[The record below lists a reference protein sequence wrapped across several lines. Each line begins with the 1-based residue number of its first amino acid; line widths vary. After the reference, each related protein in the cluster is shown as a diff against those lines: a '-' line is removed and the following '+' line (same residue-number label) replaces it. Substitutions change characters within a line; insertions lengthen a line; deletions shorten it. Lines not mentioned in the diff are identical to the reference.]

1 MSQWDNAG
9 PVPASKSQSIVGS
22 LDGDPIP
29 VAISGSTSSGGTTE
43 VAVTATGALVTGNI
57 PTKFR
62 ETFESWPSENWTEQK
77 ATGDLVFVDG
87 NAVGASY
94 LVISKDPFGQGTDTY
109 VDTIASFSMPAEL
122 AVGAH
127 MSQNPWGHDA
137 SIEFIDRE
145 FIADGAEIAISALAQ
160 TATVLTVDTVLP
172 HGLVPGKR
180 IGIHGCSDAR
190 YNYPSIVVASITSPT
205 QFTVTGGPNGAFSAQ
220 PVLTNPAGAKGV
232 VYFRPAMSLSR
243 NGTSMHFE
251 FPSNAL
257 GSFYTRASAGDSLPF
272 ASGSGNSLLAR
283 QATAVGST
291 ASVAL
296 AGALPYTYSL
306 TASNEYRLTLF
317 ADKVQWSD
325 TPIDSLASS
334 SNRVVR
340 TQVVPNPAKSY
351 FLRLKLN
358 AQKSVTIP
366 GARISTVSKTA
377 STTATV
383 TTVEPHGLETGDL
396 VFGYG
401 VRAFASTEFPALTTA
416 AAVTKINNNQFTVT
430 WGTSGTVTST
440 GGYIAKANAG
450 CPVPGAVSQSIQS
463 AVKTTLVDGQHQIT
477 LVGSASWSGVSI
489 SDFVNLYGVTDTNG
503 VSLGVDGVWKVAN
516 VSTTTLVLVNAPA
529 GTPVVADFALVNA
542 AGAVIR
548 RTDFRASYVRIFDFE
563 RQRVEMLPR
572 PASDASSAIPTIL
585 QGTAAVSGT
594 VSAAGTVAVDAA
606 IGNPVTAGLRASNAN
621 ISAMSASGDSVAW
634 LGTMIGAGVVKP
646 YCLQEAIW
654 DLTIALTATVAT
666 DIKASAG
673 AGLRN
678 HVVAIQA
685 YNNHTSANDLEI
697 YDGAALR
704 WKLTFKG
711 EEGKEIFFPVGL
723 NVSAAT
729 AIRAAATNAA
739 GFRLNIQGYVAP

>member
-1 MSQWDNAG
+1 MTTHVTQVKKNIG
-9 PVPASKSQSIVGS
+9 K
-22 LDGDPIP
+22 
-29 VAISGSTSSGGTTE
+29 TSDQGGLITS
-43 VAVTATGALVTGNI
+43 NI
-57 PTKFR
+57 NTKFR
-62 ETFESWPSENWTEQK
+62 ETFESWPSNEWTEQK
-77 ATGDLVFVDG
+77 ASGDLVFVDG

-94 LVISKDPFGQGTDTY
+94 LAISKDPFGQGTDTY
-109 VDTIASFSMPAEL
+109 VDTVDSFSMPTEL

-127 MSQNPWGHDA
+127 MSQNHWGHDA

-145 FIADGAEIAISALAQ
+145 FIADGAEIEISALAQ
-160 TATVLTVDTVLP
+160 APAVLTVDTVLP

-180 IGIHGCSDAR
+180 IGIRGCSDAR
-190 YNYPSIVVASITSPT
+190 YNYPSIVVASVTSPT

-220 PVLTNPAGAKGV
+220 PTLTNPAGAKGF

-243 NGTSMHFE
+243 NGTSLHFE
-251 FPSNAL
+251 FPSAII
-257 GSFYTRASAGDSLPF
+257 GGFYTRASAGDALPF
-272 ASGSGNSLLAR
+272 AFGSGNGILSR
-283 QATAVGST
+283 QGVAIGST
-291 ASVAL
+291 ASAAL

-306 TASNEYRLTLF
+306 TATNEYRLTLF
-317 ADKVQWSD
+317 SDKVQWSD
-325 TPIDSLASS
+325 IPIDSLASS

-366 GARISTVSKTA
+366 GARISTVTKTA

-401 VRAFASTEFPALTTA
+401 VRAFGSTEFPAITTA
-416 AAVTKINNNQFTVT
+416 AAITKINNNQFTVT
-430 WGTSGTVTST
+430 WGSSGTASST

-463 AVKTTLVDGQHQIT
+463 AVKTTLADGQHQIT

-489 SDFVNLYGVTDTNG
+489 SDVVNLYGVTDLSGNP
-503 VSLGVDGVWKVAN
+503 LGVDGVWKVAN
-516 VSTTTLVLVNAPA
+516 VSTTTLVLVNVADV
-529 GTPVVADFALVNA
+529 TPVVADFALVNA

-548 RTDFRASYVRIFDFE
+548 RTDFRVSYVRLLDFE
-563 RQRVEMLPR
+563 RQRVELLPR

-585 QGTAAVSGT
+585 QGTATVSG
-594 VSAAGTVAVDAA
+594 SLAGSVAVDSA

-654 DLTIALTATVAT
+654 DLTIALTATAPT
-666 DIKASAG
+666 DIKAAAA
-673 AGLRN
+673 AGLKN

-711 EEGKEIFFPVGL
+711 EEGKEIFFPVGI

-739 GFRLNIQGYVAP
+739 GFRLNVQGYVAP

>member
-43 VAVTATGALVTGNI
+43 VAVTPTGALVTGNI

-109 VDTIASFSMPAEL
+109 VDTVASFSVPSEL
-122 AVGAH
+122 AIGAH
-127 MSQNPWGHDA
+127 MSQNFWGHDA

-145 FIADGAEIAISALAQ
+145 FLTDGAEIEISALAQ
-160 TATVLTVDTVLP
+160 APAVLTVDTVLP

-180 IGIHGCSDAR
+180 IGIRGCSDAR
-190 YNYPSIVVASITSPT
+190 YNYPSIVVASVTSPT
-205 QFTVTGGPNGAFSAQ
+205 QFTVTGGPNGAFSTQ
-220 PVLTNPAGAKGV
+220 PTLTNPAGAKGF

-243 NGTSMHFE
+243 NGTSLHFE
-251 FPSNAL
+251 FPSAII
-257 GSFYTRASAGDSLPF
+257 GGFYTRASAGDALPF
-272 ASGSGNSLLAR
+272 AFGSGNGILSR
-283 QATAVGST
+283 QGVAIGST
-291 ASVAL
+291 ASSAL

-306 TASNEYRLTLF
+306 TATNEYRLTLF

-325 TPIDSLASS
+325 IPIDSLASS

-366 GARISTVSKTA
+366 GARISTVTKTA
-377 STTATV
+377 ATATV

-401 VRAFASTEFPALTTA
+401 VRDVASTQFPALTTA
-416 AAVTKINNNQFTVT
+416 VAVTKVNDTQFTVI
-430 WGTSGTVTST
+430 WGSSGTASST

-463 AVKTTLVDGQHQIT
+463 AVKTTLADGQHQIT
-477 LVGSASWSGVSI
+477 LVGSTSWSGLVI
-489 SDFVNLYGVTDTNG
+489 SDVVNLYGVTDTSG

-516 VSTTTLVLVNAPA
+516 VSTTTLVLVNVA
-529 GTPVVADFALVNA
+529 GVTPVVADFALVNA

-548 RTDFRASYVRIFDFE
+548 RTDFRVSYARIFDFE

-606 IGNPVTAGLRASNAN
+606 IGNPITAGLRASNAN
-621 ISAMSASGDSVAW
+621 ISAMSAAGDSVAW

-654 DLTIALTATVAT
+654 DLTLALTATVAT

-678 HVVAIQA
+678 HVVALQA

-704 WKLTFKG
+704 WKLTFKA
-711 EEGKEIFFPVGL
+711 EEGKEIFFPVGI

>member
-9 PVPASKSQSIVGS
+9 PQRAAQSQSIVGS

-43 VAVTATGALVTGNI
+43 VAVTPTGALVTGNI

-94 LVISKDPFGQGTDTY
+94 LVISKNPFGQGTDTY
-109 VDTIASFSMPAEL
+109 VDTVASFSMPAEL
-122 AVGAH
+122 AIGAH
-127 MSQNPWGHDA
+127 MSQNHWGHDA

-145 FIADGAEIAISALAQ
+145 FLTDGAEIEISALAQ
-160 TATVLTVDTVLP
+160 SPTVLTVDTVLP
-172 HGLVPGKR
+172 HGLAPGKR
-180 IGIHGCSDAR
+180 IGIRGCSDSR
-190 YNYPSIVVASITSPT
+190 YNYPSVVVASVTSPT

-220 PVLTNPAGAKGV
+220 PTLTNPAGAKGF

-243 NGTSMHFE
+243 NGTSMHLE

-257 GSFYTRASAGDSLPF
+257 GGFYTRASAGDALPF
-272 ASGSGNSLLAR
+272 SSGSGNSLLAR
-283 QATAVGST
+283 QGVAIGST

-306 TASNEYRLTLF
+306 TATNEYRLTLF
-317 ADKVQWSD
+317 SDKVQWSD
-325 TPIDSLASS
+325 IPIDSLSSS

-366 GARISTVSKTA
+366 GARISTVTKTT
-377 STTATV
+377 TTATV

-401 VRAFASTEFPALTTA
+401 VRDVASTQFPALTTA
-416 AAVTKINNNQFTVT
+416 VAVTKVNDTQFTVI
-430 WGTSGTVTST
+430 WGSPGAASST

-450 CPVPGAVSQSIQS
+450 CPVPGAVPQSIQS
-463 AVKTTLVDGQHQIT
+463 AVKTTLADGQHQIT
-477 LVGSASWSGVSI
+477 LVGSTNWSGVSI
-489 SDFVNLYGVTDTNG
+489 SDVVNLYGVTDTSG

-516 VSTTTLVLVNAPA
+516 VSTTTLVLVNVA
-529 GTPVVADFALVNA
+529 GVTPVVADFALVNA

-548 RTDFRASYVRIFDFE
+548 RTDFRVSYVRLLDFE
-563 RQRVEMLPR
+563 RQRVELLPR

-585 QGTAAVSGT
+585 QGIATVSG
-594 VSAAGTVAVDAA
+594 SLAGSVAVDSA
-606 IGNPVTAGLRASNAN
+606 IANPVTAGLRASNAN
-621 ISAMSASGDSVAW
+621 ISAMSAAGDSVAW

-654 DLTIALTATVAT
+654 DLTIALTATTPT
-666 DIKASAG
+666 DIKAAAA
-673 AGLRN
+673 AGLKN
-678 HVVAIQA
+678 HIVSIHAF
-685 YNNHTSANDLEI
+685 NNHTGFNDLEI
-697 YDGAALR
+697 YDGATLR
-704 WKLTFKG
+704 WKLTFKA
-711 EEGKEIFFPVGL
+711 EEGKEIFFPVGI

>member
-1 MSQWDNAG
+1 MSIT
-9 PVPASKSQSIVGS
+9 P
-22 LDGDPIP
+22 
-29 VAISGSTSSGGTTE
+29 GTAYHRVNTR
-43 VAVTATGALVTGNI
+43 NI
-57 PTKFR
+57 NSKFR
-62 ETFESWPSENWTEQK
+62 ETFESWPSDEWVEQK
-77 ATGDLVFVDG
+77 ASGDLVFVDG
-87 NAVGASY
+87 NSVGASY

-109 VDTIASFSMPAEL
+109 VDTVASFSMPTEL

-127 MSQNPWGHDA
+127 MSQNFWGHDA

-145 FIADGAEIAISALAQ
+145 FLTDGAEIAISALSQ
-160 TATVLTVDTVLP
+160 TATALTVDTVLP

-220 PVLTNPAGAKGV
+220 PVLTNPAGAKGF

-272 ASGSGNSLLAR
+272 SSGSGNSLLAR

-325 TPIDSLASS
+325 IAIDSLASS

-401 VRAFASTEFPALTTA
+401 VRAFAATEFPALTTA
-416 AAVTKINNNQFTVT
+416 VAITKVNDTQFTVT
-430 WGTSGTVTST
+430 WGSSGTVTST

-463 AVKTTLVDGQHQIT
+463 AVKTTLADGQHQIT
-477 LVGSASWSGVSI
+477 LVGSATWAGVGI
-489 SDFVNLYGVTDTNG
+489 SDVVNFYGVTDTSG

-516 VSTTTLVLVNAPA
+516 VSTSTLVLVNVA
-529 GTPVVADFALVNA
+529 GVTPVVADFALVNA

-548 RTDFRASYVRIFDFE
+548 RTDLRVSYVRLLDFE
-563 RQRVEMLPR
+563 RQRVELLPR
-572 PASDASSAIPTIL
+572 PASDASSAIPVIL
-585 QGTAAVSGT
+585 QGTAAVSGS
-594 VSAAGTVAVDAA
+594 VAGSVAVDAA

-621 ISAMSASGDSVAW
+621 ISAMSAAGDSVAW
-634 LGTMIGAGVVKP
+634 LGTMIGVGVVKP
-646 YCLQEAIW
+646 YCLQEALW
-654 DLTIALTATVAT
+654 DLTLALTATTPT

-673 AGLRN
+673 AGLKN
-678 HVVAIQA
+678 HVVSIHAF
-685 YNNHTSANDLEI
+685 NNHTSFNDLEI
-697 YDGAALR
+697 YDGATLR
-704 WKLTFKG
+704 WKMTFKA
-711 EEGKEIFFPVGL
+711 EESKEIFFPVGI

-729 AIRAAATNAA
+729 AIRAAATNSA
-739 GFRLNIQGYVAP
+739 GFRLNVQGYVAP

>member
-1 MSQWDNAG
+1 MSIT
-9 PVPASKSQSIVGS
+9 P
-22 LDGDPIP
+22 
-29 VAISGSTSSGGTTE
+29 GTAYHRVNTR
-43 VAVTATGALVTGNI
+43 NI
-57 PTKFR
+57 NSRFR
-62 ETFESWPSENWTEQK
+62 ETFESWPSDEWIEQK
-77 ATGDLVFVDG
+77 ASGDLVFVDG
-87 NAVGASY
+87 NAVGASH
-94 LVISKDPFGQGTDTY
+94 LVISKDPFGQGTDSY
-109 VDTIASFSMPAEL
+109 VDTVASFSMPTEL

-127 MSQNPWGHDA
+127 MSQNHWGHDA

-145 FIADGAEIAISALAQ
+145 FLTDGNEIEILALAQ

-172 HGLVPGKR
+172 HGLAPGKR
-180 IGIHGCSDAR
+180 IGIYGCSDAR
-190 YNYPSIVVASITSPT
+190 YNYPSVVVASVTSPT

-220 PVLTNPAGAKGV
+220 PVLTNPAGAKGF

-243 NGTSMHFE
+243 NGTSLHFE
-251 FPSNAL
+251 FPSATI
-257 GSFYTRASAGDSLPF
+257 GGFYTRASAGDALPF

-283 QATAVGST
+283 QGVTIGST

-306 TASNEYRLTLF
+306 TATNEYRLTLF
-317 ADKVQWSD
+317 SDKVQWSD
-325 TPIDSLASS
+325 IPIDSLASS

-366 GARISTVSKTA
+366 GARISTVTKTA

-401 VRAFASTEFPALTTA
+401 VRAFAAAEFPALTTA
-416 AAVTKINNNQFTVT
+416 VAITKVNDTQFTVT
-430 WGTSGTVTST
+430 WGSSGTVTST

-463 AVKTTLVDGQHQIT
+463 AVKTTLADGQHQIT

-489 SDFVNLYGVTDTNG
+489 SDVVNLYGVTDTSG

-516 VSTTTLVLVNAPA
+516 VSTTTLVLVNVADV
-529 GTPVVADFALVNA
+529 TPVVADFALVNA

-548 RTDFRASYVRIFDFE
+548 RTDFRVSYVRLLDFE
-563 RQRVEMLPR
+563 RQRVELLPR
-572 PASDASSAIPTIL
+572 PASDASSAIPVIQ
-585 QGTAAVSGT
+585 QGTMAVTGS
-594 VSAAGTVAVDAA
+594 VAGTVAVDTA

-621 ISAMSASGDSVAW
+621 ITAMSASGDSVAW

-646 YCLQEAIW
+646 YCLQEALW
-654 DLTIALTATVAT
+654 DLTLSLTATTPT
-666 DIKASAG
+666 DIKAAAA
-673 AGLRN
+673 AGLKN
-678 HVVAIQA
+678 HIVSIHAF
-685 YNNHTSANDLEI
+685 NNHTGFNDLEI
-697 YDGAALR
+697 YDGATLR
-704 WKLTFKG
+704 WKLTFKA
-711 EEGKEIFFPVGL
+711 EEGKEIFFPVGI